1 MNVSLGPKQEGYV
14 RELVETG
21 RYNSA
26 SEVVRTGLRLLEER
40 ETRLAD
46 LRQLIQEGVE
56 SGPSEPVDIEKLKAA
71 ARKRFEGLRG
81 GEADAA

>member
-56 SGPSEPVDIEKLKAA
+56 SGPSEPVDIEELKAA